1 MAVGP
6 TARLIGSVIYSP
18 EMNKTSDYSRKSSS
32 TYTQLGYSE
41 VARKQRKTPAL

>member
-1 MAVGP
+1 MTVGP
-6 TARLIGSVIYSP
+6 TARLIGSVIYSL
-18 EMNKTSDYSRKSSS
+18 EMNKTSDSRKSSS